1 MAETVRDEITQLA
14 GSIRALERQLEVAL
28 AKRRVELNYV
38 VHDGIVRFEHVM
50 ITKHR
55 LLKARLLSY
64 ILGARPAMILTAPV
78 ICALIIPVLLPD
90 LFVAVYPAAGSPPYR
105 TPPVPRGHHP
115 AIDRRLLAS
124 LPATDTL
131 NCASCTCTT

>member
-1 MAETVRDEITQLA
+1 MAETVRDELTQLA
-14 GSIRALERQLEVAL
+14 GSIRALEQQLEVAL

-64 ILGARPAMILTAPV
+64 ILGDRKSTRLNSSHLV
-78 ICALIIPVLLPD
+78 ISY
-90 LFVAVYPAAGSPPYR
+90 AVFCLKKKK
-105 TPPVPRGHHP
+105 
-115 AIDRRLLAS
+115 IKRRS
-124 LPATDTL
+124 INL
-131 NCASCTCTT
+131 NCVVRVVIGAVRSSGVRPLRTGSMHIAHRRPP

>member
-38 VHDGIVRFEHVM
+38 VYDGIVRFEHVM

-55 LLKARLLSY
+55 LLKARLLS
-64 ILGARPAMILTAPV
+64 
-78 ICALIIPVLLPD
+78 
-90 LFVAVYPAAGSPPYR
+90 
-105 TPPVPRGHHP
+105 
-115 AIDRRLLAS
+115 
-124 LPATDTL
+124 
-131 NCASCTCTT
+131 

>member
-50 ITKHR
+50 IAKHR

-64 ILGARPAMILTAPV
+64 ILGARRAELRSRRILYGHRHSTGRRQSGHCRGSWRRDRIRAAVAPA
-78 ICALIIPVLLPD
+78 
-90 LFVAVYPAAGSPPYR
+90 
-105 TPPVPRGHHP
+105 
-115 AIDRRLLAS
+115 
-124 LPATDTL
+124 
-131 NCASCTCTT
+131 